1 MKLLWV
7 LLVVA
12 LIIVVVFLLYRR
24 IENKLNVLP
33 GLPIADVDFR
43 QVPDGT
49 YSGSY
54 ATFPVRV
61 KIEAKMDSGKLT
73 DLSLLEHRNGQGGQK
88 AEKILQDVLS
98 SQHLQVDTISGAT
111 YSSVVMLKAI
121 ESALTEQKSL

>member
-24 IENKLNVLP
+24 IENKLNALP

-43 QVPDGT
+43 QVPDGI

-73 DLSLLEHRNGQGGQK
+73 DLSLLEHRNGQGQK

-111 YSSVVMLKAI
+111 YSSVVMLKAV
-121 ESALTEQKSL
+121 ESALIDQKTR

>member
-24 IENKLNVLP
+24 IENKLNALP
-33 GLPIADVDFR
+33 GLPIADIDFR
-43 QVPDGT
+43 QVPDGI

-73 DLSLLEHRNGQGGQK
+73 DLSLLEHRNGQGQK

>member
-24 IENKLNVLP
+24 IENKLNALP

-43 QVPDGT
+43 QVPDGI

-73 DLSLLEHRNGQGGQK
+73 DLSLLEHRNGQGQK

>member
-12 LIIVVVFLLYRR
+12 LIIVVVFFLLYRR

-61 KIEAKMDSGKLT
+61 KIEAKKWIQAS
-73 DLSLLEHRNGQGGQK
+73 
-88 AEKILQDVLS
+88 
-98 SQHLQVDTISGAT
+98 
-111 YSSVVMLKAI
+111 
-121 ESALTEQKSL
+121 